1 MSQQATFLHCSC
13 FKALLDFQPW
23 LLSLMN
29 YITFGLSILSQQTER
44 KLGCPPLPAEGSV
57 ELWSQRRRLAPL
69 WGWQLLIWTEV
80 LQCQRALYL
89 LVTFNIL
96 LISLQEILEFSINR
110 GNENMLEEVMERQ
123 LLSLCV
129 CCVYVLIVCVCMWIC
144 MYLCV
149 GTCRGQRQGFVSS
162 LMAFYLSEYFF
173 LRQDL
178 TT

>member
-1 MSQQATFLHCSC
+1 M
-13 FKALLDFQPW
+13 
-23 LLSLMN
+23 
-29 YITFGLSILSQQTER
+29 
-44 KLGCPPLPAEGSV
+44 
-57 ELWSQRRRLAPL
+57 
-69 WGWQLLIWTEV
+69 
-80 LQCQRALYL
+80 LQCQRALCL

-123 LLSLCV
+123 LLSVCV

-162 LMAFYLSEYFF
+162 LMTFYLFEYFF